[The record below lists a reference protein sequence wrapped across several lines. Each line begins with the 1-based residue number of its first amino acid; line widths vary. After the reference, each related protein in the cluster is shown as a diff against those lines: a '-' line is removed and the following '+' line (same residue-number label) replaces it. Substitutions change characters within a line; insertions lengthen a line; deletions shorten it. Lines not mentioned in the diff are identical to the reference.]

1 MHCARLPHIVGAMSL
16 HTILRKIGKCTLVW
30 GVEKKGIW
38 QVLISADEL
47 EYNERAAAACPV
59 KIIQVV

>member
-1 MHCARLPHIVGAMSL
+1 MSL
-16 HTILRKIGKCTLVW
+16 HTILRKIGKCTLVG